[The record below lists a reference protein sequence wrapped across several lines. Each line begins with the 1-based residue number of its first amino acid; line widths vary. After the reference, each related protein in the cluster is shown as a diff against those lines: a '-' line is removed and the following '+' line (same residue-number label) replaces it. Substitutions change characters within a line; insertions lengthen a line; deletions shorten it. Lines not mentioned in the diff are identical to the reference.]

1 MDDLNWVFFF
11 NNFQATL
18 EGWLEIMQDAVDATG
33 VGFLS
38 SNFKLTINTQTSHAE
53 FMKDL

>member
-1 MDDLNWVFFF
+1 MDDLNWVFFL
-11 NNFQATL
+11 NILQATL

-33 VGFLS
+33 VSFLG
-38 SNFKLTINTQTSHAE
+38 SNFKLTITTQTSHAE

>member
-1 MDDLNWVFFF
+1 VFFY
-11 NNFQATL
+11 NLQATL

-33 VGFLS
+33 VSFLG
-38 SNFKLTINTQTSHAE
+38 SNFKLIINTQTSHAE